1 MNTNEII
8 YIDSDMIG
16 GDCTFEQAQQVA
28 EKLRE
33 AGYNAQAFDTCGATP
48 RGYASANDIP
58 QDVWL
63 SAIAEVF
70 VDDEEEEEE
79 EEEETEE

>member
-16 GDCTFEQAQQVA
+16 DDCSFEQAQQVA
-28 EKLRE
+28 ERLTE
-33 AGYNAQAFDTCGATP
+33 AGYPAQAFDTCGATP

-70 VDDEEEEEE
+70 TD
-79 EEEETEE
+79 